1 MSNFH
6 IESTPHKQYP
16 LRISHELNARFTN
29 ISSSTKIPKSTLG
42 RIGLMRFLDDVE
54 SKGIIKVLEEME
66 SV

>member
-6 IESTPHKQYP
+6 IESTPQVQYP
-16 LRISHELNARFTN
+16 LRISLELNTRFTK

-42 RIGLMRFLDDVE
+42 RLGLSRFLDEIE
-54 SKGIIKVLEEME
+54 SKGITTVLEEMR

>member
-1 MSNFH
+1 MSQFH
-6 IESTPHKQYP
+6 IESTPQVQYP
-16 LRISHELNARFTN
+16 LRISRELNTRFTN

-54 SKGIIKVLEEME
+54 SKGITRVLEEME